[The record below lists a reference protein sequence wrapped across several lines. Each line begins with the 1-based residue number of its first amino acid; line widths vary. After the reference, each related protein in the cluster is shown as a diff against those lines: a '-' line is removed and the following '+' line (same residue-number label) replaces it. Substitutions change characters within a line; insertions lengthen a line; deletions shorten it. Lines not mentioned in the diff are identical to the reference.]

1 MKQSKTVLIDIGYNF
16 QVIISHLVK
25 LSEYLKITCIPLEIF
40 VKHNI
45 FSIVFNCLSKNGK
58 ILLP

>member
-25 LSEYLKITCIPLEIF
+25 LSEYLKITCIPLGIF
-40 VKHNI
+40 
-45 FSIVFNCLSKNGK
+45 CEA
-58 ILLP
+58 